1 MISAVSHAMMKTRD
15 AARAGAME
23 IAEDNAQ
30 RVTLVENAGPLA
42 VFLLLWLLVFGAISS
57 LFGLR
62 LLLGQVSEIV
72 APAWAAAH
80 RLIGLRWHSEGSDV
94 PLSLGVSVVLSVV
107 FVAISLSCFWLGGT
121 RLLFSIRQRLVFDFI
136 NRQVIL
142 NRCGVLRCPERIHPL
157 SGILACIAEEEDGED
172 GSRYHVLRVKAV
184 PGEGPRGWS
193 DLRPWR
199 RKLWSERVEPDQL
212 EALRWLIQRC
222 TTAR

>member
-1 MISAVSHAMMKTRD
+1 
-15 AARAGAME
+15 ME

-42 VFLLLWLLVFGAISS
+42 VFLLLWFLVFGALFT

-62 LLLGQVSEIV
+62 LLFGQLSEIV

-80 RLIGLRWHSEGSDV
+80 RLSGLRWHGEGSDV
-94 PLSLGVSVVLSVV
+94 PLSLGVSVALSVV

-142 NRCGVLRCPERIHPL
+142 NRRGVLRCAERIQPL
-157 SGILACIAEEEDGED
+157 SGVLTSIEEEED

-184 PGEGPRGWS
+184 PGEGQRGWS

-212 EALRWLIQRC
+212 EELRWLIQGC
-222 TTAR
+222 TTTR